1 MSSVLHISTV
11 FNRKGLGGFMSV
23 WIGPSQLHVDGHKE
37 LTNYNDIV
45 TIQAPKTVYIPL
57 INGLSTSFEVLVKEN
72 DRVFVNTKLA
82 VRNDNFTV
90 PLFSPVSGVVKGI
103 KKVMHASLKPIDHI
117 VIENDGQNEKAQTL
131 EPVNYESASR
141 EELIDFMMN
150 AGIVGMGGA
159 GFPSYI
165 KYKFAKD
172 IHTIVINGV
181 ECEPYITAD
190 YRMMEN
196 YLEDLLV
203 GTSAMIKMAQAQK
216 AMISVKKTK
225 KALIAKLEKAVENY
239 PTIEIKAVPDV
250 YPMGW
255 ERTLVYQIFK
265 KRYDKLPS
273 ELGLVVNNATT
284 AIAFGQ
290 ALTKGETPTY
300 KMVTVSGDGV
310 SKPSNVFVAVGT
322 PTSDIVAQLGGY
334 TGEQISCIAG
344 GPMMGKTIV
353 NDQFVVTP
361 YTNAITILKTKPLDP
376 IACLRCGKCNDY
388 CPAGLLPV
396 RINNAEETK
405 NVDLIAQLR
414 ADQCIECGLCSYVCP
429 SRLDVTEGV
438 KRAKKVLQLRKG
450 A

>member
-90 PLFSPVSGVVKGI
+90 PLFSQVSGVVKFI
-103 KKVMHASLKPIDHI
+103 KKVMNASLKPIDHI

-239 PTIEIKAVPDV
+239 PTIEIKTVPDV

-438 KRAKKVLQLRKG
+438 KRAKKALQLRKG

>member
-1 MSSVLHISTV
+1 MSI
-11 FNRKGLGGFMSV
+11 
-23 WIGPSQLHVDGHKE
+23 WIGPMQKHVDGHKE

-45 TIQAPKTVYIPL
+45 TIKAPKTVYIPL
-57 INGLSTSFEVLVKEN
+57 INGLSTSFEVLVKEG
-72 DRVFVNTKLA
+72 DRVFVHSKVA

-90 PLFSPVSGVVKGI
+90 PLFSPVSGVVKGV
-103 KKVMHASLKPIDHI
+103 KKVMHSILKPIDHL
-117 VIENDGQNEKAQTL
+117 VIENDGLYEKAETL
-131 EPVNYESASR
+131 KPLDHQSATR
-141 EELIDFMMN
+141 EQLIEFMME

-172 IHTIVINGV
+172 IHTLVINGV
-181 ECEPYITAD
+181 ECEPYITSD
-190 YRMMEN
+190 YRMIEN
-196 YLEDLLV
+196 HLDDLIT
-203 GTSAMIKMAQAQK
+203 GTVAMLKMSMA
-216 AMISVKKTK
+216 K
-225 KALIAKLEKAVENY
+225 KALIAIKKTKKSLIKKVENAVAD
-239 PTIEIKAVPDV
+239 IEGVEVKAVPDV

-273 ELGLVVNNATT
+273 EIGLIVNNATT

-290 ALTKGETPTY
+290 ALTKGETPVF

-310 SKPSNVFVAVGT
+310 KNPANVYVAVGT
-322 PTSDIVAQLGGY
+322 PTSEIVAQLGGY
-334 TGEQISCIAG
+334 AAEDVRCIAG

-353 NDQFVVTP
+353 NDHFVVTP
-361 YTNAITILKTKPLDP
+361 YTNAITVLKTTPLDS

-396 RINNAEETK
+396 RINNAEESN

-438 KRAKKVLQLRKG
+438 RRAKKVLQLKKQG
-450 A
+450 G

>member
-1 MSSVLHISTV
+1 
-11 FNRKGLGGFMSV
+11 MSV
-23 WIGPSQLHVDGHKE
+23 WIGPMQKHVDGHKE

-57 INGLSTSFEVLVKEN
+57 INGLSTSIEVLVKEN
-72 DRVFVNTKLA
+72 DRVFVNSKIA

-90 PLFSPVSGVVKGI
+90 PLFSPVSGVVKGV
-103 KKVMHASLKPIDHI
+103 KKVMHSILKPVDHL
-117 VIENDGQNEKAQTL
+117 VIENDGLYEKTPTL
-131 EPVNYESASR
+131 KPLDYQSASR
-141 EELIDFMMN
+141 EELINFMMD

-172 IHTIVINGV
+172 IHTLVINGV
-181 ECEPYITAD
+181 ECEPYITSD
-190 YRMMEN
+190 YRMIEN
-196 YLEDLLV
+196 YLDELAI
-203 GTSAMIKMAQAQK
+203 GTQAMLKMSMA
-216 AMISVKKTK
+216 K
-225 KALIAKLEKAVENY
+225 KALIAIKKTKKSLIKKVEAAVANIDGVEV
-239 PTIEIKAVPDV
+239 KAVPDV

-255 ERTLVYQIFK
+255 ERTLVYQLFK

-273 ELGLVVNNATT
+273 EIGLIVNNATT

-290 ALTKGETPTY
+290 ALINGDTPTM

-310 SKPSNVFVAVGT
+310 KNPANVLVPVGT
-322 PTSDIVAQLGGY
+322 PTSEIVEQLGGY
-334 TGEQISCIAG
+334 AFEDVRCVAG

-361 YTNAITILKTKPLDP
+361 YTNAITILKTTPLES

-396 RINNAEETK
+396 RINEAEEAN
-405 NVDLIAQLR
+405 NVDLVAQLR

-438 KRAKKVLQLRKG
+438 KRAKKVLQLKRPG
-450 A
+450 G